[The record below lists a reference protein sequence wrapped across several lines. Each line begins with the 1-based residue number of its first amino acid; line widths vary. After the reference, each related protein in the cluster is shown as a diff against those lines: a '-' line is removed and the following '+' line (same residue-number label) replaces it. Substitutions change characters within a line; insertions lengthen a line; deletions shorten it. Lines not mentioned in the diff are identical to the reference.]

1 MVSSSPRRRRP
12 ESAARAPRVVAHP
25 RVSELAFRRDG
36 TTGFPGGR
44 RDGAIRTASDARGTR
59 RRDAVAARRVL
70 RGVHGRGRGP
80 RWNPTRR
87 RGRARGVSEP
97 DEPVARGVEP
107 SWRKPCRARRSPG
120 SGPRARRLAS
130 RRGVER
136 VHRLRR
142 DDDAFGVA
150 CDARHGGVIVERAAV
165 GRADSERGLLGF
177 FRAPARPRAPAS
189 HFFPPPGCGGARR
202 RPRRRRAGRAL
213 PTAPIPAPIPRADL
227 SSALNTL
234 LSGDRHRG
242 RRPQQEEVSHRAQVR
257 ERVPQAPREAV
268 PVPRSPHGLQGERD
282 HP

>member
-44 RDGAIRTASDARGTR
+44 RDGAGPSGPRATRGGRAVATPS
-59 RRDAVAARRVL
+59 RRDASFAVSTGVDAVRDGIRRDDAVA
-70 RGVHGRGRGP
+70 P
-80 RWNPTRR
+80 
-87 RGRARGVSEP
+87 RGVSEP

-142 DDDAFGVA
+142 DDDAFSVA

-177 FRAPARPRAPAS
+177 FRAPVHGRQHLIS
-189 HFFPPPGCGGARR
+189 FPPPVAAAPNAVRVGGAPDVLS
-202 RPRRRRAGRAL
+202 RP
-213 PTAPIPAPIPRADL
+213 
-227 SSALNTL
+227 
-234 LSGDRHRG
+234 
-242 RRPQQEEVSHRAQVR
+242 
-257 ERVPQAPREAV
+257 
-268 PVPRSPHGLQGERD
+268 PRSPPRSHALTS
-282 HP
+282 PPP